1 MSFKRRLTL
10 LAAGAVAIAI
20 IAAAATA
27 YLLVRS
33 ELRGQVDD
41 SLRERALAARAA
53 IELGPFGRGGVG
65 APSQPPPQRG
75 GRDTPFEEGPRP
87 DRFIPGGGPGGPE
100 ATGQL
105 VDETGSI
112 LSARGLSGA
121 TLPVEPA
128 TAVLASGSREPAFS
142 DATVE
147 GTPLRVISLTVGP
160 DTALQLARSLEEV
173 DSALSRLALIMAL
186 IAIGGIAAAT
196 GLGLLVAGAALTP
209 IRRLTETSEDVART
223 EDLTSR
229 IEIEGDD
236 ELARL
241 GTSFNAMLAALE
253 RSVGAQRQLVADAS
267 HELRTPITSLRTNIE
282 TLTRRPEMPGAD
294 RERLLADL
302 NSELTE
308 LGRMV
313 DDIVDLARDGAEAS
327 AAEPTEV
334 RLDELVAACVD
345 HARRRPGG
353 DVTIETSLEPQVVV
367 AAPERLD
374 RAIGN
379 LLDNALKW
387 TPPGGTISV
396 VVEDAA
402 VTIIDSGPGIDAED
416 LPHIFDRFYRAAA
429 ARGTPGS
436 GLGLAIVK
444 QVAETHKGSVEAGN
458 EPGGGA
464 RFAFHLPA
472 GEPPADG

>member
-53 IELGPFGRGGVG
+53 IELGPIGRGGVG
-65 APSQPPPQRG
+65 APSEPPPQRG
-75 GRDTPFEEGPRP
+75 GRDTPFEQGSRP
-87 DRFIPGGGPGGPE
+87 DPFFPGGGPGGPE

-241 GTSFNAMLAALE
+241 GTSFNAMLATLE

-294 RERLLADL
+294 RERLLTDL

-327 AAEPTEV
+327 PGELTEV

-345 HARRRPGG
+345 RARRRPGG
-353 DVTIETSLEPQVVV
+353 DVMIETSLEPRVVV

-396 VVEDAA
+396 VVGDAA

-416 LPHIFDRFYRAAA
+416 LPHIFDRFYRSAA

-444 QVAETHKGSVEAGN
+444 QVAETHTGTVEAGN

-464 RFAFHLPA
+464 RFTFHLPA
-472 GEPPADG
+472 GEPPGDG